1 VSGLILIEGPD
12 GTGKSTLAA
21 QFKQDLGAIVLHQRY
36 RWKNRM
42 FHYHTAVLRR
52 ALKLVD
58 QGHLVVLDRLW
69 PSELIYGQVYRGG
82 SPIPLEGRFMD
93 RVLLK
98 HASLYI
104 FCGGDPKVIAE
115 RHAKLKQQRDELYE
129 SHIEQLALAYDRF
142 VKDFASVGD
151 FWRFDVM
158 KYSIEDDGAYPS
170 DYVKRAATRLDLW
183 RKRQFQPAL
192 SFSQQNVLGHAAWA
206 KFLFVG
212 DKCNQKHRGMLWPF
226 YEYGNCSLFMTE
238 CLHDLGFREELGMW
252 TNANAGAE
260 FNALL
265 EFRPHLKVIALG
277 AEAHDALHAAGVKH
291 EAVPHPQYGRRF
303 DRDGF
308 KRHLKLVLSP
318 DELQDHARGV
328 SGGAS

>member
-1 VSGLILIEGPD
+1 MPGLILIEGPD

-21 QFKQDLGAIVLHQRY
+21 QFKKDLGAVVLHQCY
-36 RWKNRM
+36 RWKTRM
-42 FHYHTAVLRR
+42 FHYHTAVLRK

-58 QGHLVVLDRLW
+58 QGQLVVLDRLW
-69 PSELIYGQVYRGG
+69 PSELLYGQVYRGG
-82 SPIPLEGRFMD
+82 SPIPHEGRFMD
-93 RVLLK
+93 RVMLK

-115 RHAKLKQQRDELYE
+115 RHARLKQERGELYE
-129 SHIEQLALAYDRF
+129 SKVEQLAIAYSKF
-142 VKDFASVGD
+142 VKSFASVGD

-158 KYSIEDDGAYPS
+158 QYSIEDDGSCLS
-170 DYVKRAATRLDLW
+170 DYVKRAADRLELW

-192 SFSQQNVLGHAAWA
+192 LFSNQNVLGHAALA

-212 DKCNQKHRGMLWPF
+212 DKCNQKHRDMLWPF

-252 TNANAGAE
+252 TNANAGAD
-260 FNALL
+260 FRILL
-265 EFRPHLKVIALG
+265 EFRPNLKVIALG
-277 AEAHDALHAAGVKH
+277 AEAHGALCAAHVAH
-291 EAVPHPQYGRRF
+291 EVVPHPQYGRRF

-308 KRHLKLVLSP
+308 KKQLEGVLKL
-318 DELQDHARGV
+318 DELQDD
-328 SGGAS
+328 S